1 LVEETENANAGSG
14 ARISLVWRRP
24 KVVFKGSKSSK
35 QASKKLENLQKLK
48 SFCAIFRLWAS
59 SSGGSALE
67 VGLHSNMILVSI
79 G

>member
-14 ARISLVWRRP
+14 ARISLVWRRR
-24 KVVFKGSKSSK
+24 KVVLKGSKSSK
-35 QASKKLENLQKLK
+35 QASKKSQNLQKLK
-48 SFCAIFRLWAS
+48 IFGLWAS

-79 G
+79 